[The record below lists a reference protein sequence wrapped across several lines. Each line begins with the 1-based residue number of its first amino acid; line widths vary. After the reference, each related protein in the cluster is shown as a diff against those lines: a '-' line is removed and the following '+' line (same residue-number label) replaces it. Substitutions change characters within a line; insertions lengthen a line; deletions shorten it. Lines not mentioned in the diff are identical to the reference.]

1 MIPTK
6 PRIQQGEQ
14 RTPGIQCPHCGN
26 MIPTSINQILFSKS
40 LFCPTCGLKI
50 NIDKHKSDK
59 ALKILEK
66 VNEAQQKVDEAKQNK
81 TNI

>member
-1 MIPTK
+1 MMATK

-26 MIPTSINQILFSKS
+26 MIPTSIKQILFSNS

-50 NIDKHKSDK
+50 NIDKCKSDK
-59 ALKILEK
+59 ALKILAK
-66 VNEAQQKVDEAKQNK
+66 VNKAQQKVENASS
-81 TNI
+81 